1 MYRQCVLNKQQANPV
16 TDVML
21 ISVGDFVS
29 LAAVEAVVASALLAV
44 TVVSSIGSTL
54 GGGGGGDFDFSR
66 VGTGGG
72 IVAVVAVVVG
82 AGVGSDGGASTFTSS
97 ACGSSPSANG

>member
-1 MYRQCVLNKQQANPV
+1 MLNRQQANPAAE
-16 TDVML
+16 VML
-21 ISVGDFVS
+21 ISVGDFVN
-29 LAAVEAVVASALLAV
+29 LAAAEVAVASALLAV

-54 GGGGGGDFDFSR
+54 GGGGGGVLDFSR

-72 IVAVVAVVVG
+72 IDAVVAVAG
-82 AGVGSDGGASTFTSS
+82 SDGVGSDGAASAFTSS